1 MKQKHVTDKKLRV
14 MKKNILYII
23 PMMLL
28 ALAMVSCSSDDI
40 DSKSVITT
48 TTNTPNDFDKWLEEN
63 YRNPYNID
71 FKYRY
76 EEIESDYDYYT
87 VPAEYWQAVKMAHLV
102 KFLCIETYNEVA
114 GIEFT
119 RSYFPKMFYLIGT
132 WEYENNGTIKL
143 GTAEGGKKIVLMG
156 LNFLDDV
163 LNGTYSAGY
172 DPASGLN
179 HYYIKTI
186 HHEFTH
192 ILNQTRDLPMAF
204 RQVTP
209 DSYVS
214 DSQFSE
220 PYRSVYLSRGF
231 ITAYAQTN
239 AKEDFAEMVAEYVTH
254 DADWWEA
261 QMQAADETWEEDLD
275 QTQTGRVLIEQ
286 KLDNVR
292 AYMHDV
298 WNIDIDELRDCIL
311 RRQTNVTSGKVDLTD
326 LTLNVVDNEE

>member
-1 MKQKHVTDKKLRV
+1 
-14 MKKNILYII
+14 MKKYIYII
-23 PMMLL
+23 PIMLL
-28 ALAMVSCSSDDI
+28 ALVMVSCSSDDI
-40 DSKSVITT
+40 ESKSVITT
-48 TTNTPNDFDKWLEEN
+48 TTHEPNDFDKWLEEN
-63 YRNPYNID
+63 FRNPYNID

-87 VPAEYWQAVKMAHLV
+87 VPAYYEESIKMAHLV
-102 KFLCIETYNEVA
+102 KYLCIETYNEVA

-119 RSYFPKMFYLIGT
+119 RSYFPKMFYLIGV
-132 WEYENNGTIKL
+132 WEYENNGVIKL

-156 LNFLDDV
+156 INFLDYV
-163 LNGTYSAGY
+163 LDGSY
-172 DPASGLN
+172 DPSRDIADGLN

-192 ILNQTRDLPMAF
+192 ILNQTRDYPMSF

-209 DSYVS
+209 NSYVS

-220 PYRSVYLSRGF
+220 PYNTAYLQRGF

-239 AKEDFAEMVAEYVTH
+239 TAEDFAEMISEYVTH
-254 DADWWEA
+254 DTDWWEER
-261 QMQAADETWEEDLD
+261 MQAADATWEQDLD

-286 KLDNVR
+286 KLDIAR

-298 WNIDIDELRDCIL
+298 WNIDIDELRECIL
-311 RRQTNVTSGKVDLTD
+311 RRQTNVTTGKVDLTD
-326 LTLNVVDNEE
+326 LTVNGTNSIEE